1 MGDIEIS
8 LLQLEIK
15 FSRTE
20 VVQNGRTR
28 GKERVDSA
36 TATATATSFR

>member
-8 LLQLEIK
+8 LLQVEIK

-28 GKERVDSA
+28 GKERVE
-36 TATATATSFR
+36 TATATSFR